1 MTTPMTKAKGR
12 TQFDLGAADRVGIIA
27 GSGRLPVNVADSLA
41 AAGHRPYIIRI
52 DGETDPG
59 TSLVEHDGETLAVE
73 RFADLFA
80 LLKRQKITHLILAGG
95 VSRRPAWKAIRPSI
109 SLLRILPQALAALTR
124 GDDGLLRILVGLI
137 EGTGVKVVGAHQIVP
152 DLLAVEGPM
161 GTHVPQQGDWADLEA
176 GLEAAR
182 AIGALDIG
190 QAAIAIGGRAI
201 ALEGIEGTDLLLKRV
216 RELRD
221 NGRIA
226 GRKRGVLV
234 KCAKPNQELRTDL
247 PTIGP
252 ATVDAAHAA
261 GLAGIGVEANRS
273 LVLDYGEL
281 VARAD
286 RLGLF
291 VVGLTDQGARR

>member
-1 MTTPMTKAKGR
+1 MTTPMTKVKGR

-41 AAGHRPYIIRI
+41 AAGHRPFIISI

-59 TSLVEHDGETLAVE
+59 TSLAEHDGETLAVE
-73 RFADLFA
+73 QFADLFA

-124 GDDGLLRILVGLI
+124 GDDGLLRILVSLI
-137 EGTGVKVVGAHQIVP
+137 ERSGVKVVGAHQIVP
-152 DLLAVEGPM
+152 NLLAVEGPM

-234 KCAKPNQELRTDL
+234 KCAKPNQELRADM

-291 VVGLTDQGARR
+291 VVGLADQGAHK